1 MRDIDPFK
9 APLHSVQL
17 RGMYFICRFAN
28 MSSCHASNVV
38 RKSSTLYQV
47 LDCWTAPL
55 RMFVLNPRSLWE
67 TKIAAEIAHNSRASC
82 FFHEQI
88 FPDPRLVL
96 CANVSYAI
104 RKIWCN
110 FQRKV
115 GGDFAPNSRRI
126 SPAAGSY

>member
-55 RMFVLNPRSLWE
+55 RTFVLNPRSLWE
-67 TKIAAEIAHNSRASC
+67 TEIAAEIAHNSRASFV
-82 FFHEQI
+82 FFMSKSFQI
-88 FPDPRLVL
+88 QGSSSVPMFLMLFVKFG
-96 CANVSYAI
+96 V
-104 RKIWCN
+104 
-110 FQRKV
+110 
-115 GGDFAPNSRRI
+115 I
-126 SPAAGSY
+126 SKEK